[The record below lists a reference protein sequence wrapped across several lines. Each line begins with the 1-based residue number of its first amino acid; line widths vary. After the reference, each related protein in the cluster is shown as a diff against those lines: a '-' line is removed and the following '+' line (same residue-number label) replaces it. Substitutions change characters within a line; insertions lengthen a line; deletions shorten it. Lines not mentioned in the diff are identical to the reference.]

1 MVRKIMRYPGGLA
14 KAVTISYDDGV
25 QQDIQLLE
33 LMKKYGIKGTFNLNS
48 ARFITRDHVY
58 PEGKVWRAMVDEDV
72 LPTYD
77 PEYCSIATHSSHHP
91 TLLDASEAE
100 IADEILSDRMAL
112 EKLFG
117 RIIRGHA
124 IPNGPYDE
132 KTIRVGKLC
141 GLKYMRTTKATESYL
156 YPDSLLP
163 LNPTCSHSHPRLME
177 LTEEF
182 LQNSVRE
189 IPFLLYVWGHS
200 YSFEGDNNWYVIE
213 DFFKKVSGRDD
224 VWYATNDEIFDYA
237 EKFQMFEST
246 VDGHTVYNPTDT
258 ELWFVTGANGQPRSI
273 KPGETMKI

>member
-25 QQDIQLLE
+25 QQDIELLK

-117 RIIRGHA
+117 RIINGHA

-141 GLKYMRTTKATESYL
+141 GLKYMRSTKSTESYL
-156 YPDSLLP
+156 YPNSLLP
-163 LNPTCSHSHPRLME
+163 LNPTCSHSNPRLME

-189 IPFLLYVWGHS
+189 TPFLLYVWGHS
-200 YSFEGDNNWYVIE
+200 YSFEGDNNWHVIE
-213 DFFKKVSGRDD
+213 DFFKKVSGHDD

-237 EKFQMFEST
+237 EKFQMLEST
-246 VDGHTVYNPTDT
+246 VSGYTVHNPTDT

-273 KPGETMKI
+273 KPGETIKI